1 MLPVCLTQNRPGLL
15 NLQLK
20 DKAMLSTHQGFP
32 VNAPI
37 AQSVRQLISKSKTM
51 KLSTLV
57 TALAA
62 LVIGACEYDVPIT
75 TDHDIPINRSFLGT
89 WEAVPQEDDDKIRM
103 QVLEFSDTE
112 YLVHYFEGDESL
124 YFRAYQIKIE
134 NTHAIQLELIGD
146 DKESI
151 DHDKNDRF
159 MVASVR
165 LLEGKLE
172 VRTLNTE
179 LVSAQLADSQ
189 SLKDA
194 FIANIKN
201 PELFNDP
208 GFFRRPTEN

>member
-1 MLPVCLTQNRPGLL
+1 
-15 NLQLK
+15 
-20 DKAMLSTHQGFP
+20 MLSNHQGFP

-37 AQSVRQLISKSKTM
+37 ARSVRQLISKSKTM

-208 GFFRRPTEN
+208 GFFRRPAEN